1 MNKLAPLS
9 KWNEID
15 AVIKEHSQDGLTF
28 IIVYNDA
35 TGRWRSYCKTKDSG
49 YVIGKHYTSENN
61 AYESC
66 KDVYEEYYGTNK
78 QEIGD

>member
-9 KWNEID
+9 EWNEVD
-15 AVIKEHSQDGLTF
+15 AVTKKHSQDGLTF
-28 IIVYNDA
+28 TIVYSDA

-49 YVIGKHYTSENN
+49 CEIGKYYTSEND

-66 KDVYEEYYGTNK
+66 KDVYKEYYGTNK

>member
-9 KWNEID
+9 EWNEVD
-15 AVIKEHSQDGLTF
+15 AVTKEHSQDGLTF

-35 TGRWRSYCKTKDSG
+35 IGRWRSYCKTKDSG
-49 YVIGKHYTSENN
+49 YEIGRYYTSEAN

-66 KDVYEEYYGTNK
+66 IDAYKEYYGTNK

>member
-1 MNKLAPLS
+1 MNKLEPLS

-15 AVIKEHSQDGLTF
+15 AVTKEHSQDGLTF

-35 TGRWRSYCKTKDSG
+35 IGRWRSYCKTKDSG
-49 YVIGKHYTSENN
+49 YEIGRYYTSEAN

-66 KDVYEEYYGTNK
+66 VDVYKEYYGT
-78 QEIGD
+78 QE